1 MNFIIQTNY
10 SFFINLGVLFFILL
24 TILAQNYTPKNYR
37 WQEKTLS
44 DLAIQGYKNAW
55 IMKLGFI
62 IFGLFIT
69 LGFFTKFIETNNFYK
84 TDFLM
89 IVYGISM
96 IFSGVF
102 STTTKEEKD
111 FLKKTY
117 DIIHSSL
124 AYFSGIILAVTMVFF
139 AIKTEG
145 SMREIHTMFLIL
157 SGIVSIFFSLSKT
170 KYLRLEH
177 GIIQRLLISVGLVW
191 ILLNYNLLT
200 I

>member
-1 MNFIIQTNY
+1 MINFFTHY
-10 SFFINLGVLFFILL
+10 TDFINIGVLFFILL
-24 TILAQNYTPKNYR
+24 TIVAQNYTPKNYR

-44 DLAIQGYKNAW
+44 DLAIQGYQRAW
-55 IMKLGFI
+55 IMRFGFI
-62 IFGLFIT
+62 FFGLFIT
-69 LGFFTKFIETNNFYK
+69 LGFFIKSIETNNFYK

-89 IVYGISM
+89 IIYGLSM
-96 IFSGVF
+96 IFSGIF
-102 STTTKEEKD
+102 STTTKDEKD

-117 DIIHSSL
+117 DVIHSSL

-139 AIKTEG
+139 VIKTKG
-145 SMREIHTMFLIL
+145 SIREIHIMFLIL

-177 GIIQRLLISVGLVW
+177 GIIQRLLISVGLIW